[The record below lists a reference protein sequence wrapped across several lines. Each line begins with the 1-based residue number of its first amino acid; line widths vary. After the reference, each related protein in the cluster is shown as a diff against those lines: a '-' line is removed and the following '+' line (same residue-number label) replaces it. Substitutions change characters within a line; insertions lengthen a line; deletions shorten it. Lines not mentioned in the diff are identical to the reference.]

1 MESRAS
7 VAELAT
13 SDATTARVVV
23 VVSPLT
29 IGDAFISL
37 CENQSNGSTALPL
50 FVTRMAIIS
59 IGWWT
64 NKQTL
69 ECDR

>member
-29 IGDAFISL
+29 RLEMHSFHCVRINRMAAQLSL
-37 CENQSNGSTALPL
+37 CL
-50 FVTRMAIIS
+50 
-59 IGWWT
+59 
-64 NKQTL
+64 
-69 ECDR
+69 